1 MPEERKIDRQT
12 LRRAVSRTAEC
23 LSMEQL
29 ERVVESGEAGDPA
42 QRNHLS
48 DCLFCQTELS
58 MLRTFLAAEAQPDE
72 GAAGAWI
79 ANQLEKRGVAGAA
92 ARSTPAA
99 FPWWSRIFGLRS
111 VLAASVLAVLLFAI
125 VILRHEPKE
134 PELQA
139 RLSAAGGV
147 SRSQQV
153 MTVSPKGDLQAR
165 PSEFQWRSF
174 PGAASYVVNVMEIDG
189 GNIWS
194 GRSSTASLQ
203 VPSDVRRQIIPAKTL
218 MWKVT
223 ALDAAGKNVA
233 ESGVERFRLTTVR
246 GAQ

>member
-1 MPEERKIDRQT
+1 MSEERKIDRQT

-29 ERVVESGEAGDPA
+29 ERVIETGEATDPA
-42 QRNHLS
+42 QRNHLLE
-48 DCLFCQTELS
+48 CLFCQTELS
-58 MLRTFLAAEAQPDE
+58 MLRTFLTAEAQPDE
-72 GAAGAWI
+72 GAAAAWI
-79 ANQLEKRGVAGAA
+79 ASQLEKRGVAGTA

-99 FPWWSRIFGLRS
+99 FPWWSRVFGLRS
-111 VLAASVLAVLLFAI
+111 ILAASALAVLLFAI
-125 VILRHEPKE
+125 TVLRHEPKE

-139 RLSAAGGV
+139 RLSAGGSI

-153 MTVSPKGDLQAR
+153 MTVSPKGDLQTQ
-165 PSEFQWRSF
+165 PSEFQWKPF
-174 PGAASYVVNVMEIDG
+174 PGAAAYVVDVMEIDG

-194 GRSSTASLQ
+194 ERSSAASIQ
-203 VPSDVRRQIIPAKTL
+203 VPSDVRRRIIPAKTL

-223 ALDAAGKNVA
+223 ALDAAGKNLA
-233 ESGVERFRLTTVR
+233 ESSVERFRLTTVR